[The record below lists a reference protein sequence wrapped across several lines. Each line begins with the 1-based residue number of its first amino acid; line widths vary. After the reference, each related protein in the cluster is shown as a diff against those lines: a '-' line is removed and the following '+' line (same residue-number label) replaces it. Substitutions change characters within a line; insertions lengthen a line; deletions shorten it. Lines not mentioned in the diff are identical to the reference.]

1 MRAANAAK
9 NKSESIVMSARKE
22 NVELSEGFKQMLRDF
37 EDVYNNDKTYIQ
49 HFERKRLDEI
59 AKGRQEVKHFVQDFE
74 IVSDHGWAEQEV
86 QIQRDNDFLFDLKA
100 IEQTKEEGKFN
111 EKMSKF
117 TAKHAPK
124 KQ

>member
-59 AKGRQEVKHFVQDFE
+59 AKGR
-74 IVSDHGWAEQEV
+74 
-86 QIQRDNDFLFDLKA
+86 
-100 IEQTKEEGKFN
+100 
-111 EKMSKF
+111 
-117 TAKHAPK
+117 
-124 KQ
+124 

>member
-22 NVELSEGFKQMLRDF
+22 NVELSEGFKQMLKDF

-59 AKGRQEVKHFVQDFE
+59 AKGR
-74 IVSDHGWAEQEV
+74 
-86 QIQRDNDFLFDLKA
+86 
-100 IEQTKEEGKFN
+100 
-111 EKMSKF
+111 
-117 TAKHAPK
+117 
-124 KQ
+124 

>member
-22 NVELSEGFKQMLRDF
+22 NVELSEGFKQILRDF

-59 AKGRQEVKHFVQDFE
+59 AKGR
-74 IVSDHGWAEQEV
+74 
-86 QIQRDNDFLFDLKA
+86 
-100 IEQTKEEGKFN
+100 
-111 EKMSKF
+111 
-117 TAKHAPK
+117 
-124 KQ
+124 

>member
-37 EDVYNNDKTYIQ
+37 EDVYNNDKTYLQ

-59 AKGRQEVKHFVQDFE
+59 AKGR
-74 IVSDHGWAEQEV
+74 
-86 QIQRDNDFLFDLKA
+86 
-100 IEQTKEEGKFN
+100 
-111 EKMSKF
+111 
-117 TAKHAPK
+117 
-124 KQ
+124 